1 MNSLFNIIAVVAVVL
16 WLGQLALYLSFELT
30 TDADKEQ
37 RFARASLV
45 ISVIAFVVFTGAYVA
60 WETQYGNAFRFFFPL
75 HGAVRLTARQWRTGI
90 FIKTLF
96 VGNLIIVLLAVF
108 FTHNFAF
115 TNDGLRALTPITTL
129 QLLLYNVCQNFCL
142 LVLLIYVVAAQYYHF
157 G

>member
-1 MNSLFNIIAVVAVVL
+1 MNSLFNITVVVALVH

-30 TDADKEQ
+30 TDVDKEK
-37 RFARASLV
+37 RFAHASLV
-45 ISVIAFVVFTGAYVA
+45 ISLIAAAVFTGAYVA
-60 WETQYGNAFRFFFPL
+60 WETQFGNAFRFFFPF
-75 HGAVRLTARQWRTGI
+75 HGAQRLTAQQWRAGI

-96 VGNLIIVLLAVF
+96 VSNLIIVLLAVF

-115 TNDGLRALTPITTL
+115 TSAGLRVLTPITTL

-142 LVLLIYVVAAQYYHF
+142 LVLLLYVVAAQYYHF